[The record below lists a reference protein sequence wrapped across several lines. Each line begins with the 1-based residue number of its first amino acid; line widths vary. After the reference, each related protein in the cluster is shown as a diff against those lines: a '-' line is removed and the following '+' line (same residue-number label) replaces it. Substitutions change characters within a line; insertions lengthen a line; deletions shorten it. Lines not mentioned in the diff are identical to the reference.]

1 MISAKRY
8 IWDECSSSNDL
19 SSRIDFPGEDRDGI
33 DSGDQSFYSP
43 GVSWRSGN
51 AKTMMT
57 QTELAIIDGEDD
69 DEIGGLKFE
78 GFSQEIFLRYCSLH
92 QTPF

>member
-43 GVSWRSGN
+43 GVS
-51 AKTMMT
+51 
-57 QTELAIIDGEDD
+57 
-69 DEIGGLKFE
+69 GG
-78 GFSQEIFLRYCSLH
+78 RV
-92 QTPF
+92 TPRR

>member
-69 DEIGGLKFE
+69 DVDRRDSCRIIGDVHRFE
-78 GFSQEIFLRYCSLH
+78 V
-92 QTPF
+92 